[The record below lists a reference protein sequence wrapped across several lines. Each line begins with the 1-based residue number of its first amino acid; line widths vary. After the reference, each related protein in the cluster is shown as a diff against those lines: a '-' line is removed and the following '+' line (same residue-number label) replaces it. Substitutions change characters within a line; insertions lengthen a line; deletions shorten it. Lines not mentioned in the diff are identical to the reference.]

1 MNKELLL
8 AKILECNNYIQYAI
22 KRCLSPEDAEKY
34 RDYRLHFTE
43 EKGAEEDWRALTL
56 SLRAPGSDGEGSWQ
70 YQLHCHLGNQ
80 FILSSA
86 ETILQ
91 GGYWQ
96 IWYHWQAAVLFHGI
110 INLLKK
116 SS

>member
-1 MNKELLL
+1 MDKELLL

-22 KRCLSPEDAEKY
+22 KRFLSPEDAEKY

-43 EKGAEEDWRALTL
+43 EKGAEEDWRRFTL
-56 SLRAPGSDGEGSWQ
+56 SLHAPGSDGEGSWQ
-70 YQLHCHLGNQ
+70 YELLWHLGERG
-80 FILSSA
+80 ILASA
-86 ETILQ
+86 ETVLQ
-91 GGYWQ
+91 GAYWK
-96 IWYHWQAAVLFHGI
+96 IWYQWQAAVLFHGI